1 MSALEIDFNTLIE
14 GKPMK
19 VMVDT
24 TPVCLVK
31 IKEEV
36 FAVEDTCSHSEASLS
51 EGELNGYRIECWL
64 HGAEFDLRTGEAVV
78 PPAVAPLKR
87 FIVERNSDQLLIHHP
102 NSQVKENR

>member
-19 VMVDT
+19 IVVDS

-102 NSQVKENR
+102 NSQVKENK

>member
-19 VMVDT
+19 IMVDT

-78 PPAVAPLKR
+78 PPAVAPLKC

-102 NSQVKENR
+102 NSQVKENK

>member
-19 VMVDT
+19 IMVGT
-24 TPVCLVK
+24 SAVCLVK

-36 FAVEDTCSHSEASLS
+36 FAVEDTCSHSDASLS

-78 PPAVAPLKR
+78 PPTVAPLKR

-102 NSQVKENR
+102 NSQVKENK

>member
-31 IKEEV
+31 IQEEV
-36 FAVEDTCSHSEASLS
+36 FAVEDTCSHSDASLS

-102 NSQVKENR
+102 NSQVKENK

>member
-19 VMVDT
+19 IMVNT

-87 FIVERNSDQLLIHHP
+87 FVVERNSDQLLIHHP
-102 NSQVKENR
+102 NSQVKENK